1 MSKERKILDPSNED
15 DRRPSVGVEPLKRID
30 VVLISLARLLG
41 RAGGTSANS
50 ERCES
55 SPGQEKG
62 DHS

>member
-15 DRRPSVGVEPLKRID
+15 DRRPSVGVEPLKRTD

-41 RAGGTSANS
+41 RAEGTSSNS